1 MTTWIESIRN
11 GLTIAGVYTVL
22 IFIPVVIANIKFN
35 RGHYNLA
42 KIAADFIF
50 YVYMCVVFALVF
62 LPLPTTGTVLEGRS
76 IRLIPGNSVID
87 VIKDFSVIGVTQI
100 IFNIVMTIPFGAYLV
115 YVRRLD
121 MKKVALYTFMFSLF
135 IEIGQYTGLFFIYE
149 GSYRLC
155 DVDDLIC
162 NTLGGV
168 IGAYVILKVNILP
181 DIENFERRILA
192 LA

>member
-42 KIAADFIF
+42 KIAVDFIF

-87 VIKDFSVIGVTQI
+87 VIKDFSVIGVAQI

-115 YVRRLD
+115 YVRKLD

>member
-87 VIKDFSVIGVTQI
+87 VIKDFSVIGVAQI

-115 YVRRLD
+115 YVRKLD

>member
-1 MTTWIESIRN
+1 
-11 GLTIAGVYTVL
+11 
-22 IFIPVVIANIKFN
+22 
-35 RGHYNLA
+35 
-42 KIAADFIF
+42 
-50 YVYMCVVFALVF
+50 
-62 LPLPTTGTVLEGRS
+62 
-76 IRLIPGNSVID
+76 
-87 VIKDFSVIGVTQI
+87 
-100 IFNIVMTIPFGAYLV
+100 
-115 YVRRLD
+115 